1 MNQSIADRLAL
12 VLKHNGP
19 SLLDDPDSLR
29 RLLAPAQNP
38 PPPEVQ
44 AILAV
49 LKSNAVQYLQ
59 KWDGHSGE
67 KAPYPQ
73 VREHIAGS
81 MARAG
86 TLDAESAAWA
96 LDAWMRALMLR
107 GDAPRLNLGLE
118 PAAPPADTSPMD
130 VSATASSVQ
139 ASVSGQPAGQARAGD
154 RGQAAAPA
162 RAARLTPLGEPVVEP
177 PPRRPVAAG
186 NGADDDDSFIP
197 NGRGRPMGHG
207 WRWIVEGWH
216 IFTASP
222 VLWIVTVLLFII
234 ISIVTA
240 IVPVVGQL
248 AGIVLT
254 PVLTAGLMIG
264 ASEVAAGR
272 PLSIGHLFAGFQ
284 QRVGSLVG
292 LGLLLTLFTVVVVL
306 IVVVLIFA
314 FGGAAMQLLMTA
326 SVDPA
331 ALTRSSLGLLFT
343 IAAVA
348 VLLLLPLSMAYYF
361 APALIALGGQGPLA
375 AMRMSLLAC
384 LRNSLPLLVYS
395 LALIVLAILA
405 TLPLA
410 LGWIVLL
417 PVLIASAY
425 ASYRDIFHDD

>member
-1 MNQSIADRLAL
+1 
-12 VLKHNGP
+12 
-19 SLLDDPDSLR
+19 
-29 RLLAPAQNP
+29 
-38 PPPEVQ
+38 
-44 AILAV
+44 
-49 LKSNAVQYLQ
+49 
-59 KWDGHSGE
+59 
-67 KAPYPQ
+67 
-73 VREHIAGS
+73 
-81 MARAG
+81 
-86 TLDAESAAWA
+86 
-96 LDAWMRALMLR
+96 
-107 GDAPRLNLGLE
+107 
-118 PAAPPADTSPMD
+118 MD
-130 VSATASSVQ
+130 VGATASSVQ

-162 RAARLTPLGEPVVEP
+162 RSARLTPLGEPVVEP

-186 NGADDDDSFIP
+186 NGADADDSFIP
-197 NGRGRPMGHG
+197 NGHGRPMGHG

-348 VLLLLPLSMAYYF
+348 VLLLLPLGMAYYF
-361 APALIALGGQGPLA
+361 APALIAIGGQGPLA
-375 AMRMSLLAC
+375 AMRMSILAC

-395 LALIVLAILA
+395 LAMVVLAVLA
-405 TLPLA
+405 SLPFA

-417 PVLIASAY
+417 PVVIASAY

>member
-1 MNQSIADRLAL
+1 
-12 VLKHNGP
+12 
-19 SLLDDPDSLR
+19 
-29 RLLAPAQNP
+29 
-38 PPPEVQ
+38 
-44 AILAV
+44 
-49 LKSNAVQYLQ
+49 
-59 KWDGHSGE
+59 
-67 KAPYPQ
+67 
-73 VREHIAGS
+73 
-81 MARAG
+81 
-86 TLDAESAAWA
+86 
-96 LDAWMRALMLR
+96 
-107 GDAPRLNLGLE
+107 
-118 PAAPPADTSPMD
+118 
-130 VSATASSVQ
+130 
-139 ASVSGQPAGQARAGD
+139 
-154 RGQAAAPA
+154 
-162 RAARLTPLGEPVVEP
+162 
-177 PPRRPVAAG
+177 
-186 NGADDDDSFIP
+186 
-197 NGRGRPMGHG
+197 MGHG

-216 IFTASP
+216 SFTASP
-222 VLWIVTVLLFII
+222 VLWIITALLFII
-234 ISIVTA
+234 ISVVTA
-240 IVPVVGQL
+240 AVPVVGPL

-292 LGLLLTLFTVVVVL
+292 VGLLSTLFLGIGVL
-306 IVVVLIFA
+306 IILFA
-314 FGGAAMQLLMTA
+314 FGGAVMQLMMKASVDLASVDLA

>member
-1 MNQSIADRLAL
+1 MNPSIADRLAL

-59 KWDGHSGE
+59 KWDRHTGE

-73 VREHIAGS
+73 VREHIASS

-86 TLDAESAAWA
+86 ALDAESAAWA

-107 GDAPRLNLGLE
+107 GDASRLKLELE
-118 PAAPPADTSPMD
+118 PVAPPPDAPAADAGTAAAPAK
-130 VSATASSVQ
+130 ATA
-139 ASVSGQPAGQARAGD
+139 AGQTPDRLAAGP

-162 RAARLTPLGEPVVEP
+162 RAARLTPLGEPVAEP
-177 PPRRPVAAG
+177 SRQPRAG
-186 NGADDDDSFIP
+186 DDDRRTDADGSFIP
-197 NGRGRPMGHG
+197 SGRGRPISHG
-207 WRWIVEGWH
+207 WQWIVEGWH
-216 IFTASP
+216 IFAAAP
-222 VLWIVTVLLFII
+222 LMWIVTVILFTI
-234 ISIVTA
+234 ISAVAAVIP
-240 IVPVVGQL
+240 IVGQI

-254 PVLTAGLMIG
+254 PVLIAGLMIG
-264 ASEVAAGR
+264 ASEVSAGR

-292 LGLLLTLFTVVVVL
+292 LGLLSTLFAIVAVV
-306 IVVVLIFA
+306 IVFFA
-314 FGGAAMQLLMTA
+314 FGSAAMQLMMKA
-326 SVDPA
+326 QIDPLV
-331 ALTRSSLGLLFT
+331 LTRSLGLLLS
-343 IAAVA
+343 IAVVA
-348 VLLLLPLSMAYYF
+348 ALLLLPLAMAYYF
-361 APALIALGGQGPLA
+361 APALIALGDQGPLA
-375 AMRMSLLAC
+375 AMRMSIVAC
-384 LRNSLPLLVYS
+384 LRNALPLLIYS
-395 LALIVLAILA
+395 LVLMVLGVLAS
-405 TLPLA
+405 LPFA

-417 PVLIASAY
+417 PVLIASLY

>member
-1 MNQSIADRLAL
+1 MNASIADRLAL

-29 RLLAPAQNP
+29 RLLAPTQNP
-38 PPPEVQ
+38 PSREVQ

-59 KWDGHSGE
+59 KWDRHTGD

-86 TLDAESAAWA
+86 ALDADAAAWA

-107 GDAPRLNLGLE
+107 GDAPRLKLELE
-118 PAAPPADTSPMD
+118 PVAPPPETPAADVGTPTAPAKA
-130 VSATASSVQ
+130 SA
-139 ASVSGQPAGQARAGD
+139 AGQAPERLGAGP
-154 RGQAAAPA
+154 RGQAAAPS
-162 RAARLTPLGEPVVEP
+162 RAARLTPLGEPVAEP
-177 PPRRPVAAG
+177 SRRSQAG
-186 NGADDDDSFIP
+186 EDDRTTDADGSFIP
-197 NGRGRPMGHG
+197 NGRGRPISHG
-207 WRWIVEGWH
+207 WHWIAEGWH
-216 IFTASP
+216 IFTAAP
-222 VLWIVTVLLFII
+222 LMWIVTIILFII
-234 ISIVTA
+234 ISAVTA
-240 IVPVVGQL
+240 VIPIVGQI

-264 ASEVAAGR
+264 ASEVSAGR

-292 LGLLLTLFTVVVVL
+292 LGLLSTLFAIVAVV
-306 IVVVLIFA
+306 IVFFA
-314 FGGAAMQLLMTA
+314 FGSAAMQMMMKA
-326 SVDPA
+326 QIDPL
-331 ALTRSSLGLLFT
+331 ALTRSLGLLLS
-343 IAAVA
+343 IAVVA
-348 VLLLLPLSMAYYF
+348 ALLLLPLGMAYYF
-361 APALIALGGQGPLA
+361 APALIALGDQGPLA

-384 LRNSLPLLVYS
+384 LRNALPLLLYS
-395 LALIVLAILA
+395 LVLMVLAVLA
-405 TLPLA
+405 SLPFA

-417 PVLIASAY
+417 PVLIASIY

>member
-1 MNQSIADRLAL
+1 M
-12 VLKHNGP
+12 
-19 SLLDDPDSLR
+19 
-29 RLLAPAQNP
+29 
-38 PPPEVQ
+38 
-44 AILAV
+44 

-73 VREHIAGS
+73 VREHIADS

-139 ASVSGQPAGQARAGD
+139 ASASGQPAGQARAGD

-177 PPRRPVAAG
+177 PPHHSLAAG

-216 IFTASP
+216 SFTASP
-222 VLWIVTVLLFII
+222 VLWIITALLFII
-234 ISIVTA
+234 ISVVTA
-240 IVPVVGQL
+240 AVPVVGPL

-292 LGLLLTLFTVVVVL
+292 VGLLSTLFLGIGVL
-306 IVVVLIFA
+306 IILFA
-314 FGGAAMQLLMTA
+314 FGGAVMQLMMKASVDLA

-331 ALTRSSLGLLFT
+331 ALTRSSLRLLFT
-343 IAAVA
+343 ITAVA
-348 VLLLLPLSMAYYF
+348 LLLLLPLSMAFYF

>member
-1 MNQSIADRLAL
+1 MNPSIADRLAL

-44 AILAV
+44 AILAT

-59 KWDGHSGE
+59 KWDQHTGE

-73 VREHIAGS
+73 VREHIADS

-107 GDAPRLNLGLE
+107 GDAPRLNLALD
-118 PAAPPADTSPMD
+118 PAAPPADTSSMD
-130 VSATASSVQ
+130 VGTASSVQ
-139 ASVSGQPAGQARAGD
+139 ASVSGQPAAPVRAGD

-162 RAARLTPLGEPVVEP
+162 RSARLTPLGEPVVEP
-177 PPRRPVAAG
+177 PPRRPLAAG
-186 NGADDDDSFIP
+186 SGTDDDDSFIP

-222 VLWIVTVLLFII
+222 VLWIVTALLFII
-234 ISIVTA
+234 ISVVTA
-240 IVPVVGQL
+240 AVPVVGQL

-292 LGLLLTLFTVVVVL
+292 LGLLSTLFTVVVVL
-306 IVVVLIFA
+306 IIFFA
-314 FGGAAMQLLMTA
+314 FGSAVMQLMMKA

-331 ALTRSSLGLLFT
+331 ALTRSLGLLFT
-343 IAAVA
+343 IAVVA
-348 VLLLLPLSMAYYF
+348 ALLLLPLGMAYYF
-361 APALIALGGQGPLA
+361 APALIAIGGQGPLA
-375 AMRMSLLAC
+375 AMRMSILAC

-405 TLPLA
+405 TLPFA

>member
-1 MNQSIADRLAL
+1 MNQSIADRLTL
-12 VLKHNGP
+12 LLKHNGP

-44 AILAV
+44 AILAA

-73 VREHIAGS
+73 VREHIADS

-118 PAAPPADTSPMD
+118 PAAPPADTSSMD

-139 ASVSGQPAGQARAGD
+139 ASVSGQPAAPVRAGD

-222 VLWIVTVLLFII
+222 VLWIVTALLDIII

-240 IVPVVGQL
+240 SVPVVGQL

-292 LGLLLTLFTVVVVL
+292 LGLLSALFTVVVVL
-306 IVVVLIFA
+306 IIFFA
-314 FGGAAMQLLMTA
+314 FGSAVMQLMMKA

-331 ALTRSSLGLLFT
+331 ALTRSLGLLLT
-343 IAAVA
+343 IAVVA
-348 VLLLLPLSMAYYF
+348 ALLLLPLAMAFYF
-361 APALIALGGQGPLA
+361 APALIAIGGQGPLA
-375 AMRMSLLAC
+375 AIRMSILAC

-405 TLPLA
+405 TLPFA